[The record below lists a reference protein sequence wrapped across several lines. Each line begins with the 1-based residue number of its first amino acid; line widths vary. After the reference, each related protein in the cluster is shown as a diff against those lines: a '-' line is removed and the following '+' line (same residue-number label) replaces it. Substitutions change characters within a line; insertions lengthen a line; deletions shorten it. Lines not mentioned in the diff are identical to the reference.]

1 LSSEKISKINA
12 LLEELPDGFDFTKE
26 ITNEQAKV
34 LQKILLEFGFDLGD
48 SGADG
53 FYGNP

>member
-1 LSSEKISKINA
+1 MSSEKISKINA